1 MSDQSD
7 NLVRVYLRRIGTRL
21 ERMDDDMQDLK
32 RPMTPIGEGV
42 ARPQREIA
50 GMRSDYAGPQL
61 RMDCMDTRIERR
73 VELAEVRP

>member
-32 RPMTPIGEGV
+32 RRMTPIGRGV
-42 ARPQREIA
+42 ARLHREIA
-50 GMRSDYAGPQL
+50 GMRGDYAGPQL
-61 RMDCMDTRIERR
+61 RMDCIDNRIERR
-73 VELAEVRP
+73 VNLAEVRP